1 MTRTIALGVALIGL
15 AALNQPAAANS
26 CLPQHHA
33 YVHSAHYERVTRV
46 RRHEQYV
53 VVDRPHYRTVYE
65 EIYEPVPVTTPYPA
79 PYWRDGPYEE
89 RDWGYEDGPMLH
101 ADYFGA
107 W

>member
-1 MTRTIALGVALIGL
+1 VTRTIALGVALIGL

-33 YVHSAHYERVTRV
+33 YVHSAHYERATRI

-53 VVDRPHYRTVYE
+53 VVDRPRYRTVYE
-65 EIYEPVPVTTPYPA
+65 EVYEPVPVTAPYPA
-79 PYWRDGPYEE
+79 PYWRDGPYG
-89 RDWGYEDGPMLH
+89 RDWGYDDGPMWH